1 MKRKEHITPEGLRK
15 IVALKA
21 AINWGLSEKL
31 QLAFPDV
38 VPVER
43 PNVELPKTI
52 HPEWLAGFTSA
63 EGSFM
68 IKILQ
73 SQNRVGYQVI
83 LVFVITQHSRDEE
96 LLIAIM
102 DYLGCGYIQKKGEA
116 FDLRV
121 TKISDIEK
129 KIIPHFK
136 KYPIRGVKAQDF
148 QDWVRAAELMKQK
161 KHLTADGIEKIKQI
175 KAGMNRGRN
184 I

>member
-1 MKRKEHITPEGLRK
+1 
-15 IVALKA
+15 
-21 AINWGLSEKL
+21 
-31 QLAFPDV
+31 
-38 VPVER
+38 
-43 PNVELPKTI
+43 
-52 HPEWLAGFTSA
+52 
-63 EGSFM
+63 M

-83 LVFVITQHSRDEE
+83 LVFIITQHSRDEE

-116 FDLRV
+116 FDLKSPV

-148 QDWVRAAELMKQK
+148 KDWVRAAELMKQK
-161 KHLTADGIEKIKQI
+161 KTFNCWWDWEDQTNKS
-175 KAGMNRGRN
+175 RN
-184 I
+184 

>member
-1 MKRKEHITPEGLRK
+1 
-15 IVALKA
+15 
-21 AINWGLSEKL
+21 
-31 QLAFPDV
+31 
-38 VPVER
+38 
-43 PNVELPKTI
+43 
-52 HPEWLAGFTSA
+52 
-63 EGSFM
+63 M

-83 LVFVITQHSRDEE
+83 LVFIITQHSRDEE

-129 KIIPHFK
+129 KIIPHLK

-148 QDWVRAAELMKQK
+148 QD
-161 KHLTADGIEKIKQI
+161 
-175 KAGMNRGRN
+175 
-184 I
+184 